1 MNFKEFLNLFVCTMA
16 QMSGGDQ
23 APVWALPCITPPS
36 VLRNAA
42 AEKEKGCRQAGG
54 ATAHGKKPPETVFSF
69 LYGPNMTNA
78 GLPHKISNFMVDLST
93 HEFSSFL
100 PLPPPDISG

>member
-1 MNFKEFLNLFVCTMA
+1 
-16 QMSGGDQ
+16 
-23 APVWALPCITPPS
+23 
-36 VLRNAA
+36 
-42 AEKEKGCRQAGG
+42 
-54 ATAHGKKPPETVFSF
+54 
-69 LYGPNMTNA
+69 MTNA